1 VYEKGYSNVIHPRA
15 IVDSTAELDN
25 SVDIDAY
32 AIIGKNVHIAA
43 GTWIG
48 SHVVIHGPTIIGE
61 NNRIYPF
68 ASLGEDAQDKKY
80 KGESDTWLDIGHR
93 NVIRE
98 YCTLNRGTLQG
109 GGVTRL
115 GDDNWIMAYSHIA
128 HDCQLGNSIT
138 FANGSSLAGH
148 VSIDDFVI
156 LGGFSLVHQ
165 FCSIGAYSFSSA
177 GTIIVQDVPPF
188 VMVHGNRAKV
198 FGLNKEGLK
207 RHQFSIETINHL
219 SKAYKILYKQGLT
232 LEESLNELEKF
243 SVECQEITVL
253 MNFLKKSTRGIVR

>member
-1 VYEKGYSNVIHPRA
+1 LIHPRA
-15 IVDSTAELDN
+15 IVDSQAEIES
-25 SVDIDAY
+25 SVEIGAY

-48 SHVVIHGPTIIGE
+48 SHVVIQGPTRIGE

-80 KGESDTWLDIGHR
+80 AGESDTWLEIGNR

-98 YCTLNRGTLQG
+98 YCTLNRGTVQG
-109 GGVTRL
+109 GNVTRL

-148 VSIDDFVI
+148 VRIDDFVI

-177 GTIIVQDVPPF
+177 ATVIVQDVPPF
-188 VMVHGNRAKV
+188 VMVHGNRAQV
-198 FGLNKEGLK
+198 YGLNREGLK
-207 RHQFSIETINHL
+207 RHKFSSETISRL
-219 SKAYKILYKQGLT
+219 FKAYKTLYKQNLT
-232 LEESLNELEKF
+232 KEEALTALEEQSIA
-243 SVECQEITVL
+243 CREINL
-253 MNFLKKSTRGIVR
+253 LIDFLKKSSRGIVR

>member
-1 VYEKGYSNVIHPRA
+1 LIHPSA
-15 IVDSTAELDN
+15 IIDPTAELES
-25 SVDIDAY
+25 SVEVGAY
-32 AIIGKNVHIAA
+32 TVIGKNVHVSA

-48 SHVVIHGPTIIGE
+48 SHVVIQGPTQIGE

-80 KGESDTWLDIGHR
+80 SGESDTWLKIGAR

-98 YCTLNRGTLQG
+98 YCTLNRGTVQG
-109 GGVTRL
+109 GKITRI

-128 HDCQLGNSIT
+128 HDCQLGNHIT
-138 FANGSSLAGH
+138 FSNGSSLAGH

-165 FCSIGAYSFSSA
+165 FCAIGSYSFSSA
-177 GTIIVQDVPPF
+177 GTVIVQDVPPF
-188 VMVHGNRAKV
+188 VMVHGNRAQV

-207 RHQFSIETINHL
+207 RHRFSPEKIQQL
-219 SKAYKILYKQGLT
+219 SRAYKTLYKQNLT
-232 LEESLNELEKF
+232 LGEAIIALKEQT
-243 SVECQEITVL
+243 VDCQEIELLTR
-253 MNFLKKSTRGIVR
+253 FLEKSTRGIVR